1 MTAVTTPTPK
11 PVMLQ
16 TSRGRRFRDRLAR
29 VVLTLRSVDDLRHHV
44 LIIGTLAFDAWDF
57 IRQVTEAEPGLGW
70 QLVLVVLAA
79 FGIAAG
85 VGWLIARSEVAN
97 VRRWVSASGCSPSSV
112 SSPSGLTI
120 VGGWRMLDRFGTRAH
135 PGRVVPPTGLV
146 RHEHDHRRDVHDR
159 GDRDGS
165 SPCRLGSARRST
177 SPSTPAHGCVGSI
190 KPIIEIL
197 AGIPSVVLAYFA
209 ITFINPNIV
218 VRFFNPPDRAFR
230 MLAAGIAVG
239 VLTVPIIA
247 SVTEDALRAV
257 PMSFREASFGLGAQR
272 SQTTFRVV
280 FPAGVSGIVA
290 ALILGIS
297 RAIGETMV
305 VAIAA
310 GAVGGALFHFS
321 PLAPGQTMTAA
332 MAGLSFG
339 SDQVA
344 GDAAAFQSLFFV
356 GALLFIMTL
365 RAQRARRQARQPGP
379 RGLLMF
385 RPRSFARCARSL
397 HSGELEAGGL
407 RPHEASSRSD
417 RQSRI
422 RPESKGGSRSA
433 PLRASP
439 HSIELGARAKW
450 R

>member
-1 MTAVTTPTPK
+1 MLNRLGTELTQVGWFPRRGLFDMSTIIVGTFMIVIIAMFVAVP
-11 PVMLQ
+11 L
-16 TSRGRRFRDRLAR
+16 
-29 VVLTLRSVDDLRHHV
+29 
-44 LIIGTLAFDAWDF
+44 
-57 IRQVTEAEPGLGW
+57 GLG
-70 QLVLVVLAA
+70 AA
-79 FGIAAG
+79 IY
-85 VGWLIARSEVAN
+85 LSEYASPR
-97 VRRWVSASGCSPSSV
+97 VRRV
-112 SSPSGLTI
+112 
-120 VGGWRMLDRFGTRAH
+120 
-135 PGRVVPPTGLV
+135 
-146 RHEHDHRRDVHDR
+146 
-159 GDRDGS
+159 
-165 SPCRLGSARRST
+165 
-177 SPSTPAHGCVGSI
+177 I

-218 VRFFNPPDRAFR
+218 VRFFNPPDRAFS

-247 SVTEDALRAV
+247 SVAEDALRAV

-272 SQTTFRVV
+272 AQTTFRVV
-280 FPAGVSGIVA
+280 FPAGVSGVVA

-365 RAQRARRQARQPGP
+365 VLNVLGDKLVNRVR
-379 RGLLMF
+379 
-385 RPRSFARCARSL
+385 
-397 HSGELEAGGL
+397 EAY
-407 RPHEASSRSD
+407 
-417 RQSRI
+417 
-422 RPESKGGSRSA
+422 
-433 PLRASP
+433 
-439 HSIELGARAKW
+439 
-450 R
+450 